1 LALKLT
7 INKLSFNY
15 TGIPVLKDVELE
27 VESGEMLG
35 IVGPNGSGKSTLLKC
50 INRILKTQKNT
61 VLIDSNDTSK
71 LNLSELAKMMGYVPQ
86 TSTNTFPFTVFDVVL
101 MGRKPY
107 IHWNLSERDYEIVAE
122 VLDFLGI
129 GDLSMRHFNELSGGE
144 QQKVIVA
151 RALAQQPRLLLLDE
165 PTSSLDIKH
174 QLEIMCILKSLTQ
187 SKERSVIVSMHD
199 LNLASRFSDIIL
211 MLKQGCIYAVGTP
224 EAVLTEE
231 NIDAVYG
238 IKAQVTDS
246 VIGRPQVTPLISEFN
261 GFRNLK
267 VSPEIETKHR
277 IKEKTVD

>member
-15 TGIPVLKDVELE
+15 TGIPVLNDVELE
-27 VESGEMLG
+27 VGPGEMLG

-50 INRILKTQKNT
+50 INRVLKTQPNT
-61 VLIDSNDTSK
+61 VLIDGKDINN
-71 LNLSELAKMMGYVPQ
+71 LNLRELAKMMGYVPQ

-107 IHWNLSERDYEIVAE
+107 IHWNLSERDYEIVAD

-129 GDLSMRHFNELSGGE
+129 GELSMRHFNELSGGE

-187 SKERSVIVSMHD
+187 SKERSVIVSLHD

-224 EAVLTEE
+224 EEVLTEE

-246 VIGRPQVTPLISEFN
+246 VIGKPQVTPLISEFN
-261 GFRNLK
+261 GFRKLN
-267 VSPEIETKHR
+267 VSPEIRTDQP
-277 IKEKTVD
+277 IKEKTTS